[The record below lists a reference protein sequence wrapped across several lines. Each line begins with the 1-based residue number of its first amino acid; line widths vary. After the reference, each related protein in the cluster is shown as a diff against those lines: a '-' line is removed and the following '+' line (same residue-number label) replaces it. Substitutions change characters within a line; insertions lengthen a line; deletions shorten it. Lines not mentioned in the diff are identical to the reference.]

1 MWHPCCCFIVQ
12 VQLDINPLT
21 EPSLTSHHLRGFP
34 DVVFVLAAK
43 AITKLR
49 CYFLSHWCSVAYVDN
64 AAMSIRPSHTHPH
77 THSGDADLITES
89 SNKPLLRGAAPV
101 LYCMCPSSSPVPCR
115 GSSFFIILKSDRKA
129 LAGRSCERRSE
140 GEGLRDEI
148 AQDSGVQGH

>member
-21 EPSLTSHHLRGFP
+21 EPSLTSHNLFSFL
-34 DVVFVLAAK
+34 VFVLAAK
-43 AITKLR
+43 AITKLQ

-64 AAMSIRPSHTHPH
+64 AAMSIRPSHTH

-101 LYCMCPSSSPVPCR
+101 LYCVCLSSSPVPCR
-115 GSSFFIILKSDRKA
+115 GSSFLLFLNQIEKPW
-129 LAGRSCERRSE
+129 
-140 GEGLRDEI
+140 
-148 AQDSGVQGH
+148 QGKL